1 MTDTPLVVRTAT
13 PDDADALLRLAR
25 AAGQG
30 MTNLPPCREGLARK
44 LVESAEAMASPA
56 PPPNAMLLL
65 ALDRDG
71 EMRGS
76 GAVFPQVGAD
86 WPFYSYRISTMRQTS
101 RALGKTVVSDRLVL
115 VNDYDGYSEVGGLV
129 VDPELRGMQAGRL
142 IARSRYLFLAE
153 HRAWFGKRVLAELRG
168 WHEDDGRSPVWEA
181 LGRPF
186 YEMDFAEADRLG
198 VGEGKQMIADLGPKD
213 PIYLNLLP
221 ADARAALGRPHKDGR
236 AAEKLLLDE
245 GFRFEGCVDIFDG
258 GPTMVA
264 DIEQLK
270 GVHDSR
276 RAQVVAVGDRKG
288 GVDSLVSAGHGPAF
302 RAARGMV
309 TALGGGVR
317 VSQALA
323 GALNLQS
330 GDEVRHVPF

>member
-1 MTDTPLVVRTAT
+1 MTAAPLTVRAAA
-13 PDDADALLRLAR
+13 PRDLDALLKLSR

-44 LVESAEAMASPA
+44 LCESAEAIASPA
-56 PPPNAMLLL
+56 PPAAAMLLL
-65 ALDRDG
+65 ALDQEG

-76 GAVFPQVGAD
+76 SALFPKLGVD
-86 WPFYSYRISTMRQTS
+86 WPFYSFRISAMRQTS
-101 RALGKTVVSDRLVL
+101 RALGKTVTGDRLVL

-129 VDPELRGMQAGRL
+129 IDPALRGKQAGRL

-153 HRAWFGKRVLAELRG
+153 HRGWFGKRVLSELRG
-168 WHEDDGRSPVWEA
+168 WHEADGRSPVWEA

-198 VGEGKQMIADLGPKD
+198 VGEGKQMIADLGPKH

-221 ADARAALGRPHKDGR
+221 PDARAAIGKAHKDGR

-264 DIEQLK
+264 DVEALK
-270 GVHDSR
+270 GVRESR
-276 RAQVVAVGDRKG
+276 KGQVIAVGDRKG
-288 GVDSLVSAGHGPAF
+288 GVDSLVSIGRGAAF

-309 TALGGGVR
+309 TALGSGVR
-317 VSQALA
+317 VSQSLMDALD
-323 GALNLQS
+323 LKP

>member
-1 MTDTPLVVRTAT
+1 MTDAPLVVRTAR
-13 PDDADALLRLAR
+13 PDDLDALLKLSK

-30 MTNLPPCREGLARK
+30 MTNLPPCREGLACK
-44 LVESAEAMASPA
+44 LAKSAEAMASQTPPA
-56 PPPNAMLLL
+56 TAMLLL
-65 ALDRDG
+65 ALDLDG

-76 GAVFPQVGAD
+76 GALFPRVGVD
-86 WPFYSYRISTMRQTS
+86 WPFYSFRISALRQTS
-101 RALGKTVVSDRLVL
+101 RALGKTVSGDRLVL

-129 VDPELRGMQAGRL
+129 VDPALRGMQAGRL

-153 HRAWFGKRVLAELRG
+153 HRGWFARRVLAELRG
-168 WHEDDGRSPVWEA
+168 CHEADGRSPVWEA

-198 VGEGKQMIADLGPKD
+198 VGEGKQMIADLGPKH

-221 ADARAALGRPHKDGR
+221 PDARAAIGKVHKDGR
-236 AAEKLLLDE
+236 AAEKMLLDE

-264 DIEQLK
+264 DVEALK
-270 GVHDSR
+270 GVRESR
-276 RAQVVAVGDRKG
+276 RAQVIAVGDRKG
-288 GVDSLVSAGHGPAF
+288 GVDSLVSAGRGSAF

-309 TALGGGVR
+309 APLGSGVR
-317 VSQALA
+317 VSQALT
-323 GALNLQS
+323 GALGLKL